1 MAKTKDGN
9 LGDSGTT
16 PSPLRRG
23 NTSRRQTSDVGRVG
37 DLEISYSP
45 DGRTITLTVKPRKDS
60 ESSRVDMIAKCI
72 EALESVRD
80 EQGKRAPQYATEKI
94 EAAVKAFR
102 KDLPALLEQ
111 HPGKWVAYHGGEQFG
126 IAEDDADL
134 YRDCYKQGWKLS
146 EFIVERIEPQTGNAM
161 IMGPAFIQDKTTAH
175 RALG

>member
-1 MAKTKDGN
+1 MATTKGDKQGDG
-9 LGDSGTT
+9 GAT
-16 PSPLRRG
+16 PSPPRG
-23 NTSRRQTSDVGRVG
+23 KFG

-60 ESSRVDMIAKCI
+60 ESSRVEMIAKCI
-72 EALESVRD
+72 EALESARD
-80 EQGKRAPQYATEKI
+80 EQGKREPQYATEKI

-102 KDLPALLEQ
+102 KDLPALLKQ
-111 HPGKWVAYHGGEQFG
+111 HPGKWVAYHGSKQFG
-126 IAEDDADL
+126 IAEDDAVL